1 MDHFFNRNKM
11 NDQSINV
18 KYNSDDYQQNSIN
31 VIEDIDTEYEIK
43 NNYIVINSKDR
54 DWINNSNETPYK
66 FSIKLGGS
74 HTDTNSVTN
83 NEYKNISYIEVN
95 KMILNDRAITNTSNT
110 ITTKISSFPYIQ
122 CKFKNF
128 SRLIDGTNSTF
139 NSSMGIFVSSLTPV
153 IGDEYEY
160 VNFDNQLPN
169 GKTFQPI
176 PLGTINIIDLE
187 LLDPQ
192 GNIVKNNTDILNI
205 KSIHINNETSIT
217 KNDYLII
224 TTNKYFDKNEFRIG
238 DTIQCKKY
246 EFHNSDYMESYTFN
260 NFINRSNCHIITGI
274 GKTNTDTELYNRIH
288 IQLPS
293 YLSRNTGNL
302 VIDSWFSSFLIKSL
316 DTSPIDSNKGKLI
329 NLSTQSHLI
338 LHIDTL
344 QKELK
349 KNFNLI

>member
-1 MDHFFNRNKM
+1 MDHFFNRNQISEQSNNLRYNT
-11 NDQSINV
+11 ND
-18 KYNSDDYQQNSIN
+18 YHQNNIN
-31 VIEDIDTEYEIK
+31 VIEDTETQYDIK
-43 NNYIVINSKDR
+43 NNFIIINSKDR
-54 DWINNSNETPYK
+54 DWINNTNETPYR
-66 FSIKLGGS
+66 FSVKLGGS
-74 HTDTNSVTN
+74 HTDTYSVTT

-95 KMILNDRAITNTSNT
+95 KMMLNDRAITNTSNV
-110 ITTKISSFPYIQ
+110 ITTKISSLPYIQ

-139 NSSMGIFVSSLTPV
+139 DSSMGIFVSSLAPV
-153 IGDEYEY
+153 IGEEHEY

-176 PLGTINIIDLE
+176 PLGTLNMIDLE
-187 LLDPQ
+187 LLNPQ
-192 GNIVKNNTDILNI
+192 GNIVKNNTDVLNI

-224 TTNKYFDKNEFRIG
+224 TTNNFFDKNEFRTG
-238 DTIQCKKY
+238 DMIQCKNY
-246 EFHNSDYMESYTFN
+246 EFHNNDYDESYSFN
-260 NFINRSNCHIITGI
+260 NFINSSNCHTITDI
-274 GKTNTDTELYNRIH
+274 SKSNNDTELYNRIH

-302 VIDSWFSSFLIKSL
+302 VIESWFTSFLIKSL
-316 DTSPIDSNKGKLI
+316 DTTAIDSNKGKLI
-329 NLSTQSHLI
+329 NLSTQSHFV

-349 KNFNLI
+349 KNFSLI